1 MSISTPHFE
10 DILKPKK
17 KKYAVCDY
25 VIVLVVV
32 GVFVCVKIL
41 LVFLLLPKPA
51 CLIPP
56 YWPNLGIVCGAPSLF
71 QGI

>member
-10 DILKPKK
+10 DILILK
-17 KKYAVCDY
+17 KKYAICDY

-51 CLIPP
+51 CLLPP
-56 YWPNLGIVCGAPSLF
+56 DWPNLGIVCGAPSLF